1 MKITEL
7 RKIINAKRVDQF
19 KLQNAV
25 KFLAENIETMPIGAE
40 QAFKDLLR
48 KGAKNAGI
56 ELQDLQD
63 VYNSYRK

>member
-1 MKITEL
+1 MKVTEL
-7 RKIINAKRVDQF
+7 RKIVNAKRVDQF
-19 KLQNAV
+19 KLQSAV
-25 KFLAENIETMPIGAE
+25 KFLAENIEMMPMGAV

-48 KGAKNAGI
+48 KGAINAGI